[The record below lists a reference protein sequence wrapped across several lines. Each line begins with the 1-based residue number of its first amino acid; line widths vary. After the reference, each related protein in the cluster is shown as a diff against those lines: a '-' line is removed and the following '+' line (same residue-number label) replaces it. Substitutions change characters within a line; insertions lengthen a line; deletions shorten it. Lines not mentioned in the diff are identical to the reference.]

1 MLSGETMRRMSD
13 RFDLVVLG
21 GGSAA
26 RDAANMAMRDYDARV
41 ALVERERWGGSCPN
55 VACSPTKAYLVAA
68 ELAHDVNTRAPV
80 LGIESGPARVDLSRV
95 RQWKESLKKS
105 QEQWVRDLEGAGFTA
120 ITGQAT
126 FTGPRTLRVGEREL
140 AADRILVA
148 TGSRTAVPPVEG
160 IEGIDWLDHV
170 SALDLDEVPRSLLVV
185 GAGAV
190 GLEFGQA
197 FSRFG
202 SQVRIVDAA
211 ERIAPLA
218 DAEASAALAAALG
231 SEGIELAT
239 NVFVQRLRQDGD
251 EVVAT
256 IAPRDGSDPYERRAE
271 RVVLAS
277 GRVPNVEE
285 LDLEAAGVE
294 TTRTGITVDERLRTS
309 VRGIWAAGDVT
320 AVAQFTPIAQYQA
333 RIAVADMFGK
343 DAPGADYS
351 VLPTSIF
358 TDPELGSVGLTEEH
372 ARDQGHDVGVTRNE
386 RVKRFQFVG
395 AEHGL
400 FKVVFDRTTRNVLG
414 LHVVSRN
421 AAEIVQGLSLGLRLG
436 ATVDDLAMMHHVF
449 PTFGEGVKAAAERA
463 VPSMAELVDSS
474 FMDT

>member
-1 MLSGETMRRMSD
+1 MRLVID

-26 RDAANMAMRDYDARV
+26 RDAAMMAMRDYDARV

-68 ELAHDVNTRAPV
+68 ELAHDVTRRAPV
-80 LGIESGPARVDLSRV
+80 LGIETGPARVDLARV
-95 RQWKESLKKS
+95 REWKESLKRS
-105 QEQWVRDLEGAGFTA
+105 QEEWVRDLEGSGFTA
-120 ITGQAT
+120 VTGQAT
-126 FTGPRTLRVGEREL
+126 FTGPKTLRVGEREL
-140 AADRILVA
+140 DADRVLVA

-160 IEGIDWLDHV
+160 IDEIDWLDHV

-185 GAGAV
+185 GGGAV

-197 FSRFG
+197 FARFG
-202 SQVRIVDAA
+202 ARVRIAEAA

-218 DAEASAALAAALG
+218 DAESSATLAAAL
-231 SEGIELAT
+231 EADGIELAT
-239 NVFVQRLRQDGD
+239 NVFVQRLRQEGD

-256 IAPRDGSDPYERRAE
+256 IAPRDGSDPYERRA
-271 RVVLAS
+271 RRALLAS

-294 TTRTGITVDERLRTS
+294 TTRSGITVDEHLRTS
-309 VRGIWAAGDVT
+309 AAGIWAAGDVT

-333 RIAVADMFGK
+333 RVAVADMFGD

-358 TDPELGSVGLTEEH
+358 TDPELGGVGLTEEQ
-372 ARDQGHDVGVTRNE
+372 AREQGHDVGVVRNQ

-400 FKVVFDRTTRNVLG
+400 FKIVFDRGSRKVLG
-414 LHVVSRN
+414 LHVVSRS
-421 AAEIVQGLSLGLRLG
+421 ASEIVQGFSLGLRLG

-463 VPSMAELVDSS
+463 VPSMADLVDSA
-474 FMDT
+474 FMD